1 MAREI
6 DLLNRPPIMRP
17 REEEYTRDDDWTG
30 EDRIRAHNPRHEK
43 AKKQFRYRAS
53 RFIDTPQ

>member
-17 REEEYTRDDDWTG
+17 REETYDRDEDWTG
-30 EDRIRAHNPRHEK
+30 EDKIRAQNPRHEK
-43 AKKQFRYRAS
+43 AKKQFRYKVS
-53 RFIDTPQ
+53 RLIGTPQ